1 MPPHWSAWEN
11 PREKMHD
18 TLHFQLKAAPS
29 RTAGAQICV
38 CSWRVGK
45 VSAAVVSWGRARFTA
60 CLSHSAARA
69 LLQMSHTSLPVARSL
84 WQSGTR
90 EWASAACLYSRNS
103 ASRISLW
110 HPSHPTAQPPL
121 PSACPWEIMVQAGLW
136 KSLLLGEWSPCKAF
150 SPSSG
155 QDNAFSP
162 NYWWNNLGMWRSEDF
177 YPHIFYT
184 LHRHLVA
191 IFL

>member
-1 MPPHWSAWEN
+1 MHGKNHGEN
-11 PREKMHD
+11 ARYTAFPAESN
-18 TLHFQLKAAPS
+18 TQP
-29 RTAGAQICV
+29 TAGDQICV
-38 CSWRVGK
+38 CSWQVGK

-60 CLSHSAARA
+60 CLSHSEAQA
-69 LLQMSHTSLPVARSL
+69 LLQMSHTSLPVIGSL
-84 WQSGTR
+84 WQFGTR
-90 EWASAACLYSRNS
+90 GWACAACLCSRNS
-103 ASRISLW
+103 ASRVQLW

-136 KSLLLGEWSPCKAF
+136 KSVLLEEWSPCKVF
-150 SPSSG
+150 SRSSG

-162 NYWWNNLGMWRSEDF
+162 NYWWNNLSMWSGEGF

-184 LHRHLVA
+184 LHHHHHLVA